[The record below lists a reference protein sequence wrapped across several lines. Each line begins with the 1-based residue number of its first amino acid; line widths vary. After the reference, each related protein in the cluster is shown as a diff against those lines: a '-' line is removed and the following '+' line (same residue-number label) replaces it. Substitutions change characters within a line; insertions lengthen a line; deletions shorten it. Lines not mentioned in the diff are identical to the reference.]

1 MVFYFQRVGLSSRT
15 LPSAS
20 RTKNRDVSYAMHL
33 DEPYIDLSA
42 EKATIFSQ
50 GLIVTRK
57 LNKLWLH
64 VFFDEQYD
72 EEKDFKSDEAK
83 MKPIYMGNHVGDEPE
98 VIPIV
103 RNQALMDA
111 ALSGVDDMT
120 FGVSDPTH
128 WSVSS

>member
-1 MVFYFQRVGLSSRT
+1 MGSYFQRVDLSIAISKKDQEPRCK
-15 LPSAS
+15 LRHAFE
-20 RTKNRDVSYAMHL
+20 
-33 DEPYIDLSA
+33 EPYIDASA
-42 EKATIFSQ
+42 EKAIIFFQ

-83 MKPIYMGNHVGDEPE
+83 MKPIYMGNHDGDDPE
-98 VIPIV
+98 VIPII

-111 ALSGVDDMT
+111 ALSVVDDMT
-120 FGVSDPTH
+120 FGFSDPTP
-128 WSVSS
+128 W